1 MRSTTKSFGTLL
13 ALVISDTFMDHFHV
27 SLKVIWITYNLSTK
41 VTWKS
46 QGSIWIRMKD
56 FHMLVELAWRAPWF
70 ITSLTLIGLFFFMHT
85 PYVNFKLSC
94 LAKPFPT
101 NITIVVLD
109 GAVDFFV
116 PTQISLSG
124 KCFPTS
130 LTRKFANGD
139 MNSPDMIRKIFTFW
153 RRIVAFLTFV
163 QYWLFVHLKKNDTL
177 VLDNYN
183 KKR

>member
-1 MRSTTKSFGTLL
+1 
-13 ALVISDTFMDHFHV
+13 
-27 SLKVIWITYNLSTK
+27 
-41 VTWKS
+41 
-46 QGSIWIRMKD
+46 
-56 FHMLVELAWRAPWF
+56 
-70 ITSLTLIGLFFFMHT
+70 MHT

-163 QYWLFVHLKKNDTL
+163 QY
-177 VLDNYN
+177 
-183 KKR
+183 